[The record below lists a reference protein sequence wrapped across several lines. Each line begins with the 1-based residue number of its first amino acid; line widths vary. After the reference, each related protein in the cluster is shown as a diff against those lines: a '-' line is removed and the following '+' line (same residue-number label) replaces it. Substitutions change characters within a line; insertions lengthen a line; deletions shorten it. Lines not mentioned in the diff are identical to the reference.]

1 MANDKVTIRDLYTAI
16 ANLDTKIEN
25 KFDKFEG
32 RLDSVET
39 FRDRWMGYVSAISL
53 VITLTFSFVW
63 KKVFG
68 E

>member
-1 MANDKVTIRDLYTAI
+1 MRDLYTAI
-16 ANLDTKIEN
+16 ENLDTKIEKRFE
-25 KFDKFEG
+25 KFDTKIEILEAFK
-32 RLDSVET
+32 DK
-39 FRDRWMGYVSAISL
+39 WIGYVSALSL